1 MPVLSIIIPIYNTAK
16 HIKRSLDCVLK
27 QSMQDLE
34 LILVDDGSTDNSYEI
49 CTEYAKCD
57 KRIKLI
63 KQENQGVSS
72 ARNTGLDNA
81 TGKFIFFFDSDDTM
95 ASNMAEDLIQLIDT
109 HDIAI
114 SGVCKMSEDGKIL
127 NSLPKETIYQVT
139 CWEAIASMYKDKYYS
154 YQGFLWN
161 KLYRRDII
169 EQNSIRFHKELLY
182 NEDRTFNIEYLLYCK
197 TAIIITKPYYYY
209 TIWQGGAMSKND
221 PEKKWTAFVAFEIQK
236 RDLKNAPL
244 AIKRLLAQNYVKD
257 VIIFAESYPQY
268 MSKCKK
274 VIENNIWLL
283 KPKMMI
289 SACFFLYLPT
299 IYKKRTTIRQIIS
312 KLKN

>member
-1 MPVLSIIIPIYNTAK
+1 MPVLSIIIPIYNTANR
-16 HIKRSLDCVLK
+16 IKRCIDCVLK

-34 LILVDDGSTDNSYEI
+34 LVLVDDGSIDDSYDI
-49 CTEYAKCD
+49 CVEYAKYD

-95 ASNMAEDLIQLIDT
+95 ASNMAEDLIRLIDT
-109 HDIAI
+109 HDIVI
-114 SGVCKMSEDGKIL
+114 SGVCKMNEEGKVL
-127 NSLPKETIYQVT
+127 NSLPATTIYQT
-139 CWEAIASMYKDKYYS
+139 TRWEAIASMYKDKHYS

-169 EQNSIRFHKELLY
+169 EQNGLRFHEELFY
-182 NEDRTFNIEYLLYCK
+182 NEDRTFNVEYLLHCN
-197 TAIIITKPYYYY
+197 TAIVITRPYYYY
-209 TIWQGGAMSKND
+209 TIWSGGAMSKSD
-221 PEKKWTAFVAFEIQK
+221 SEKKWTTFTAFEIQK
-236 RDLKNAPL
+236 RVLRNAPL
-244 AIKRLLAQNYVKD
+244 AIKHLLAQNYVKD

-274 VIENNIWLL
+274 VVKNNIWFLR
-283 KPKMMI
+283 PKMMI
-289 SACFFLYLPT
+289 SVCFFLYLPT
-299 IYKKRTTIRQIIS
+299 IYKKRIAIRQIIS
-312 KLKN
+312 KLNN